1 MSGVPP
7 IITDPAEL
15 RRFSGGVFVPTMGG
29 LHPGHVDLVRLA
41 SRERDRRGLPSV
53 VVSVFVNPKQ
63 FEEQIDFDRYPREV
77 EIDRDKVAPAG
88 ASAVF
93 APSVEAV
100 YPDPD
105 APPPYIPP
113 VAQRRRLE
121 DQYRPGHLEGVC
133 AVLWRLFELVRP
145 AAAVFGEKDW
155 QQLRLATQLAEVF
168 SERHGWPLSSIGAPT
183 VREPDGLAMSS
194 RNRFLPPEDRKRAAA
209 ISEALRRGAGARSP
223 KDAERLMREH
233 LSARGLTVEY
243 ADVRDAATLTEP
255 VGDEPKRAL
264 IAARLGEVRLID
276 NAPWPEGP

>member
-7 IITDPAEL
+7 IITDPADL
-15 RRFSGGVFVPTMGG
+15 RPYFGGVFVPTMGG

-41 SRERDRRGLPSV
+41 SRERERRGLASI

-63 FEEQIDFDRYPREV
+63 FEERIDFDRYPREV

-93 APSVEAV
+93 APSAETV

-105 APPPYIPP
+105 MAPPVIPP
-113 VAQRRRLE
+113 VAQGRGLE
-121 DQYRPGHLEGVC
+121 DEYRPGHLEGVC

-145 AAAVFGEKDW
+145 GVAVFGEKDW
-155 QQLRLATQLAEVF
+155 QQLRLAAQLAEVF
-168 SERHGWPLSSIGAPT
+168 SQEHGRPLEILGAPT

-194 RNRFLPPEDRKRAAA
+194 RNRFLPPADRDRAAA
-209 ISEALRRGAGARSP
+209 ICEALRLAGDAGSQAE
-223 KDAERLMREH
+223 AERVMRDHME
-233 LSARGLTVEY
+233 SRGLSVEY
-243 ADVRDAATLTEP
+243 AAVRDAGTLAAPIE
-255 VGDEPKRAL
+255 GEPKRAL